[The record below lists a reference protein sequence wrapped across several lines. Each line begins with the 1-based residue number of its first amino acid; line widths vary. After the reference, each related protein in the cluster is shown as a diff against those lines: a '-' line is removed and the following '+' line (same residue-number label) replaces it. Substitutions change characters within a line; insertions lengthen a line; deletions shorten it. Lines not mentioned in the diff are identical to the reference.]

1 MGIEAALMEQIKHEL
16 LLYLRKEKTYMNY
29 TSCMQE
35 LDLWISQRA
44 N

>member
-1 MGIEAALMEQIKHEL
+1 MGIEVVLIEEIQHEL
-16 LLYLRKEKTYMNY
+16 LLYLRKEKTYMSY